1 MVFAFFV
8 CFDSLP
14 FLFRTTEG
22 FIFPS
27 PSRAL
32 GLGGTVHLCWVFPQ
46 VPAKAAQF
54 PSESPGRP
62 HEGSR
67 LAAVC
72 PLLFAAG
79 FDQVLWGLL
88 VA

>member
-14 FLFRTTEG
+14 FLFRTIEG

-27 PSRAL
+27 PSSAR
-32 GLGGTVHLCWVFPQ
+32 GFGCNVHLCWVFPQ
-46 VPAKAAQF
+46 APAKAAPL

-62 HEGSR
+62 VGGVGA
-67 LAAVC
+67 AAVR
-72 PLLFAAG
+72 PLPSAAG
-79 FDQVLWGLL
+79 FDQFSWGLS
-88 VA
+88 AA